1 MEIHIGNRTA
11 DVVLIAKNGNK
22 VQVSIDGKPYEVD
35 IVMAENGSCS
45 ILHEGYSYNAEL
57 TSDEGGKH
65 YEVSMFCRSY
75 GVDIVDT
82 QAKYLRMKRGGDE
95 QQADCIVAPMP
106 GKEVK
111 VPVHEG
117 DLLQAGSIAV
127 VVEAMKMQ
135 SNFKVSTAC
144 RVKAVLVREGDSV
157 SANQVMIKLD
167 LTDK

>member
-65 YEVSMFCRSY
+65 YEVSMF
-75 GVDIVDT
+75 VV
-82 QAKYLRMKRGGDE
+82 
-95 QQADCIVAPMP
+95 PM
-106 GKEVK
+106 EWI
-111 VPVHEG
+111 
-117 DLLQAGSIAV
+117 LLIRRPSICA
-127 VVEAMKMQ
+127 
-135 SNFKVSTAC
+135 
-144 RVKAVLVREGDSV
+144 
-157 SANQVMIKLD
+157 
-167 LTDK
+167 

>member
-1 MEIHIGNRTA
+1 
-11 DVVLIAKNGNK
+11 
-22 VQVSIDGKPYEVD
+22 
-35 IVMAENGSCS
+35 
-45 ILHEGYSYNAEL
+45 
-57 TSDEGGKH
+57 
-65 YEVSMFCRSY
+65 
-75 GVDIVDT
+75 
-82 QAKYLRMKRGGDE
+82 MKRGGDE

-106 GKEVK
+106 GKVVK